1 MTVRGRI
8 IDMRLRPRWLHKFF
22 GSTPGTPEY
31 DVVRWLNRRV
41 GSLDVDH
48 FARAADLPALL
59 REMDEAGIALGVMVA
74 RSTPTVRIRNDDL
87 AAVADEFGGR
97 LVGIASVDP
106 VALGREDALAELR
119 RAVRELGLRGLNIDA
134 GFYATP
140 LRADAELLMPLYEE
154 CGRLG
159 VPAFVMSGPT
169 TPDLAFNDPLAVD
182 AVART
187 FPKLPIV
194 CSHGFYPRV
203 ADIVTVAFRNEN
215 VLVSPDMYL
224 FSPGGRLY
232 AEAASGFMRDQ
243 LLFGSSYPFR
253 AMRQGVDDLHALGL
267 APDVLEQV
275 CVGNPRR
282 LFGLG

>member
-87 AAVADEFGGR
+87 AAVAGESGGR

-203 ADIVTVAFRNEN
+203 ADIVTVAFRHEN

>member
-8 IDMRLRPRWLHKFF
+8 VDMRLRPRWLHKFF

-87 AAVADEFGGR
+87 AAVAGESGGR

-140 LRADAELLMPLYEE
+140 LRADDELLMPLYEE

>member
-59 REMDEAGIALGVMVA
+59 REMEEAGIAMGVMVA

-87 AAVADEFGGR
+87 AAVADESGGR

-140 LRADAELLMPLYEE
+140 LRADAEPLMPLYEE

-232 AEAASGFMRDQ
+232 AEAAGGFMRDQ

-282 LFGLG
+282 LVGLG

>member
-8 IDMRLRPRWLHKFF
+8 VDMRLRPRWLHKFF

-87 AAVADEFGGR
+87 AAVADESGGR

-134 GFYATP
+134 GFYETP
-140 LRADAELLMPLYEE
+140 LRADDELLMPLYEE

-187 FPKLPIV
+187 FPKLSIV